1 MNNFLS
7 NEQWEVLEVYCSQ
20 LAVTGREAQ
29 AQAFRRCL
37 QWFKHSPPHKI
48 IAITPG
54 MWKIEFDT
62 EAEAAHWLK
71 ICSSA
76 SSAYGVTVSQTGAIV
91 TLEGV

>member
-1 MNNFLS
+1 MSNFLS
-7 NEQWEVLEVYCSQ
+7 NKQWEDLEVYCSQ

-37 QWFKHSPPHKI
+37 HWFKHSPPHKI

-62 EAEAAHWLK
+62 EAEAAHWIK

-76 SSAYGVTVSQTGAIV
+76 SSSNSVTFSQTGAIV
-91 TLEGV
+91 IVEGV